1 MKLSRY
7 SKQFIKLR
15 FIKYTALDISISFL
29 AFRYPKKLIKHL
41 RDERNLEVE
50 KSSPGI
56 YYINKETFKTQII
69 VISELSPE
77 KYLYLRC
84 LTDNFQDISLINRLA
99 DDYANHKNHDIYT
112 KYLNQLTIANS
123 KTKGELSMVC
133 EGLFNLFGTSSE
145 EIIAHAKKESDDYYL
160 PQLNKL
166 SSQNNYLKNLL
177 IQNNIAFDLSSVSNK
192 TDLLNQ

>member
-77 KYLYLRC
+77 KYLYKI
-84 LTDNFQDISLINRLA
+84 FKPI
-99 DDYANHKNHDIYT
+99 DYC
-112 KYLNQLTIANS
+112 Q
-123 KTKGELSMVC
+123 
-133 EGLFNLFGTSSE
+133 
-145 EIIAHAKKESDDYYL
+145 
-160 PQLNKL
+160 
-166 SSQNNYLKNLL
+166 SQNEENYLWYVRDYLTYLVHLPKKLLPALRRNLM
-177 IQNNIAFDLSSVSNK
+177 ITICLSLTNC
-192 TDLLNQ
+192 LLRIIT